1 RWNLPSVITA
11 GPGQEHLAE
20 EVRALVRSRASVL
33 AGLSLK
39 ELIALIGLA
48 RVFVGNDG
56 GPMHIAAAAG
66 RPVASIFGSSNANVW
81 HPWTD
86 SPYKIVK
93 SGAQTE
99 SRKDT
104 NAAST
109 SEEYEFAIRRIPV
122 VEVIAAVDKVL
133 ELAPGAC

>member
-1 RWNLPSVITA
+1 M
-11 GPGQEHLAE
+11 
-20 EVRALVRSRASVL
+20 
-33 AGLSLK
+33 K

-66 RPVASIFGSSNANVW
+66 RPTAAVFGSSNASVW

-93 SGAQTE
+93 SSAQAE
-99 SRKDT
+99 RQKDT
-104 NAAST
+104 NVVSTPEAS
-109 SEEYEFAIRRIPV
+109 EFAIRRIPV
-122 VEVIAAVDKVL
+122 GDVITAVNEVL
-133 ELAPGAC
+133 EAAQAAG